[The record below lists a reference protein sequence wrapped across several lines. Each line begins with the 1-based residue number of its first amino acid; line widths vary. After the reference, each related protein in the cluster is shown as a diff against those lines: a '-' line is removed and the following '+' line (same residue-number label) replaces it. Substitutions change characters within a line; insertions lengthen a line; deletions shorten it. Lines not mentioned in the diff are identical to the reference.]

1 MKQRWT
7 DEYYMRMAL
16 DLALRGM
23 GKTTPNPL
31 VGCVLVKDETVVG
44 HGWHDHLGGLH
55 AEAAALLDA
64 GEKARGATAYVTLE
78 PCSHQ
83 GRQPPCAPA
92 LVRAGVSR
100 CVCATGDPN
109 PKVAGRG
116 LRILQE
122 AGIETVCGVLADD
135 AAWLNRGF
143 LCRSSLSAAVRWQ
156 GCRFRGEGRW
166 GESRRCRCG

>member
-55 AEAAALLDA
+55 AERPAA
-64 GEKARGATAYVTLE
+64 
-78 PCSHQ
+78 
-83 GRQPPCAPA
+83 
-92 LVRAGVSR
+92 
-100 CVCATGDPN
+100 
-109 PKVAGRG
+109 
-116 LRILQE
+116 
-122 AGIETVCGVLADD
+122 
-135 AAWLNRGF
+135 
-143 LCRSSLSAAVRWQ
+143 
-156 GCRFRGEGRW
+156 
-166 GESRRCRCG
+166 RRPM

>member
-64 GEKARGATAYVTLE
+64 GEKARGTTAYVTLE

-83 GRQPPCAPA
+83 GRSF
-92 LVRAGVSR
+92 R
-100 CVCATGDPN
+100 
-109 PKVAGRG
+109 KRG
-116 LRILQE
+116 
-122 AGIETVCGVLADD
+122 
-135 AAWLNRGF
+135 
-143 LCRSSLSAAVRWQ
+143 
-156 GCRFRGEGRW
+156 
-166 GESRRCRCG
+166 SRRSAECLPMMPPG